1 MAMTSENYVGLKKRC
16 DNLCLECERIIRE
29 HNEGNDAVELD
40 AEKVYD
46 EIVGMERELE
56 ISITNIKTE
65 SIKREYKIRLKEIQS
80 YVNSIYLIAHII

>member
-1 MAMTSENYVGLKKRC
+1 M
-16 DNLCLECERIIRE
+16 ECERIIRE